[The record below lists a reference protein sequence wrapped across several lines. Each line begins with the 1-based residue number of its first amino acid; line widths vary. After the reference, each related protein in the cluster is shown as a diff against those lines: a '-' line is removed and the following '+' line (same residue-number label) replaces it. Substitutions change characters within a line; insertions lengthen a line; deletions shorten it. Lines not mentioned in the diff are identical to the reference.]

1 MNKAVVTGIGLVT
14 SAGIGKESFFNSI
27 QEGKSGIS
35 KITLFDTSRYFCK
48 EAGQVKDITDT
59 SDRAYTFLKKATD
72 EALIDADIEKTSL
85 ANGNAKLF
93 TGTTHGSLIDWEN
106 WYRKIDPPDSWGLA
120 LEDLSIRCQRALGLK
135 NRGLTISTACT
146 SSTIAL
152 GLGLLAI
159 RNNKA
164 DISIVGGVDV
174 LNEFI
179 FAGFHS
185 LRALTTT
192 CCKPFDKSRDGLIL
206 GEGAAVLVIENLDY
220 AKKRNAKIYC
230 ELKGFS
236 ACSDARHFTAPDLT
250 GEGIYRCIKN
260 GLQDADVKVEEVSY
274 INAHGT
280 GTELN
285 DRAECIA
292 IKKLFGKYAFSV
304 PVSSTKPILGHT
316 SGACGVIEAALCA
329 LCIERCFI
337 PPTINF
343 EFPEKDFPFDFVPR
357 KGRKKFLDVAISTN
371 AAFGGNNA
379 CIVLK
384 RI

>member
-1 MNKAVVTGIGLVT
+1 MNRAVITGIGLVT
-14 SAGIGKESFFNSI
+14 SAGIGKEFFFNSV
-27 QEGKSGIS
+27 QEGETGVS
-35 KITLFDTSRYFCK
+35 KITLFDTSKYFCK
-48 EAGQVKDITDT
+48 EAGEIKDISDT
-59 SDRAYTFLKKATD
+59 KDRAYTFLKKATD
-72 EALIDADIEKTSL
+72 EALIDANIERISL
-85 ANGNAKLF
+85 TDKNTTLF
-93 TGTTHGSLIDWEN
+93 IGTTHGSLIGWEN
-106 WYRKIDPPDSWGLA
+106 WYRKISESDSCFLPV
-120 LEDLSIRCQRALGLK
+120 ENLSIRCQRDLGLRNK
-135 NRGLTISTACT
+135 GLIISTACT

-174 LNEFI
+174 LNEFV

-192 CCKPFDKSRDGLIL
+192 CCKPFDKSRDGLVL
-206 GEGAAVLVIENLDY
+206 GEGAGVVVIERLDH

-236 ACSDARHFTAPDLT
+236 TCSDARHFTAPDFA
-250 GEGIYRCIKN
+250 GEGIYRCIKEA
-260 GLQDADVKVEEVSY
+260 LEDADVKVEEVSY

-280 GTELN
+280 GTEHN

-292 IKKLFGKYAFSV
+292 IKKLFGKYAFTI
-304 PVSSTKPILGHT
+304 PVSSTKPIVGHT

-357 KGRKKFLDVAISTN
+357 KGRKKLLDVAVSIN
-371 AAFGGNNA
+371 VAFGGSNA

>member
-1 MNKAVVTGIGLVT
+1 MNRAVITGIGLVT

-27 QEGKSGIS
+27 QEGKGGVS

-48 EAGQVKDITDT
+48 VAGEIKDISGTK
-59 SDRAYTFLKKATD
+59 DRAYTFLKKAID
-72 EALIDADIEKTSL
+72 EALIDANIEKISLTHKNTSL
-85 ANGNAKLF
+85 F
-93 TGTTHGSLIDWEN
+93 IGTAHGSLIGWEN
-106 WYRKIDPPDSWGLA
+106 WYRRIDESDSYFLP
-120 LEDLSIRCQRALGLK
+120 LENLSLRCQRDLGLK
-135 NRGLTISTACT
+135 NNGLTISTACT
-146 SSTIAL
+146 SSTVAL

-164 DISIVGGVDV
+164 DISIVAGVDV
-174 LNEFI
+174 LNEFV

-192 CCKPFDKSRDGLIL
+192 CCKPFDKNRDGLVL
-206 GEGAAVLVIENLDY
+206 GEGAGAVFIENLHH
-220 AKKRNAKIYC
+220 AKERNAKIYC

-236 ACSDARHFTAPDLT
+236 TCSDARHFTAPDFA
-250 GEGIYRCIKN
+250 GEGIYRCIKDA
-260 GLQDADVKVEEVSY
+260 LKDADVKVEEVSY

-280 GTELN
+280 GTEHN

-292 IKKLFGKYAFSV
+292 IKKLFGKYAFTL
-304 PVSSTKPILGHT
+304 PVSSIKPILGHT

-337 PPTINF
+337 PPTVNF
-343 EFPEKDFPFDFVPR
+343 EFPEKDFPFDFVPG